1 MVNYEL
7 TINNLLESSVKAN
20 EDQEIVYDNK
30 RINYKEFYKNV
41 NNFAKNLLKI
51 GVKKEDRIA
60 ILDYDTINYMYC
72 YYSIP
77 MIGATMHMVNI
88 RYPPEILYYTI
99 ENSDDRYIIVNSAF
113 MPIIAKYKDM
123 FSFIKGFIIYSEN
136 KDEPE
141 ENYGLDNV
149 YYTHN
154 MFGDTGY
161 EIEKPGED
169 SMATLFYTSG
179 TTGLPKGVYYSHRQ
193 LVLHALA
200 AVSALADE
208 PITLRKTDAM
218 MPLVPMFHVHAWGI
232 PYFSIMKGMK
242 YVLPGKYDWQNIL
255 KTMEKENVTLS
266 AMVPSI
272 LYMLLSEKNG
282 PEILGKLKLRATIGG
297 AALNSGLADKAEAIG
312 LSLITGYGMSE
323 TGPIL
328 TMATYNNYIAKM
340 DDEAKRIYKR
350 KTGIPIPM
358 VNLRVVKDD
367 HDVKKDDSEI
377 GEIIVKAPWLT
388 EGYIKDPEK
397 TEKLWRNGWLHTGDL
412 ATMDQYKYI
421 KIVDRENDAVKSGG
435 EFIPSMVLE
444 DLLSTVNGVD
454 EVAVVARKDE
464 KWGERPVAFIKGN
477 AKEDDIRK
485 KMEEYVDTG
494 RIAKFWLPD
503 EYKYIENFEKTGTGK
518 IDKKVLRERL
528 GD

>member
-1 MVNYEL
+1 MTNYDL
-7 TINNLLESSVKAN
+7 TINNLLESAVKFN
-20 EDQEIVYDNK
+20 GDQQIVYNNK
-30 RINYKEFYKNV
+30 SISYDEFYKNA

-51 GVKKEDRIA
+51 GVKKGDRIA

-88 RYPPEILYYTI
+88 RYPPEVLYYTI
-99 ENSDDRYIIVNSAF
+99 ENSEDKYIIVNSVF
-113 MPIIAKYKDM
+113 MPLIAKYKDM
-123 FSFIKGFIIYSEN
+123 FSFIKGFIIYSEDM
-136 KDEPE
+136 DED
-141 ENYGLDNV
+141 NDYGLSNV

-154 MFGDTGY
+154 MFGNADY
-161 EIEKPGED
+161 EIEKPDENA
-169 SMATLFYTSG
+169 MATLFYTSG

-200 AVSALADE
+200 SSSALSDE
-208 PITLRKTDAM
+208 PINLKRTDTM

-232 PYFSIMKGMK
+232 PYFSIMKGMR
-242 YVLPGKYDWQNIL
+242 YVLPGKYDWPNIL
-255 KTMEKENVTLS
+255 KTMEEEKVTIS

-272 LYMLLSEKNG
+272 LYMLLSDKNG

-297 AALNSGLADKAEAIG
+297 AALNAGLADRAESLG
-312 LSLITGYGMSE
+312 LSLVTGYGMSE

-328 TMATYNNYIAKM
+328 TLATYNNYVMKM
-340 DDEAKRIYKR
+340 DDMAKRIYKR
-350 KTGIPIPM
+350 KTGITIPM
-358 VNLRVVKDD
+358 VNLRVVRDN
-367 HDVKKDDSEI
+367 HDVKKDDTEI
-377 GEIIVKAPWLT
+377 GEIIVRAPWLT

-397 TEKLWRNGWLHTGDL
+397 TKKLWRDGWLHTGDL
-412 ATMDQYKYI
+412 ATMDKYNYI
-421 KIVDRENDAVKSGG
+421 KIVDRENDAIKSGG

-444 DLLSTVNGVD
+444 DLLSTVDGVE

-464 KWGERPVAFIKGN
+464 KWGERPVAFIKGK
-477 AKEDDIRK
+477 AREEDIRK
-485 KMEEYVDTG
+485 KMDEYVDTG

-503 EYKYIENFEKTGTGK
+503 EYKHVNEFEKTGTGK
-518 IDKKVLRERL
+518 IDKKVLKERL